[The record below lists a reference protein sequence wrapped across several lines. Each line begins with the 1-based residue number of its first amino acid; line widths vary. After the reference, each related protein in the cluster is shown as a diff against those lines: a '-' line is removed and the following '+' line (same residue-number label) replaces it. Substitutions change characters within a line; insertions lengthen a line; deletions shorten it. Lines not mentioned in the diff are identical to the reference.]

1 MAYEPAA
8 ARPTRRV
15 IFVTNPAFHVDIY
28 MNMSWGD
35 RKALRELIANMDK
48 DDEYFTKSSDV
59 MALRLIKDWNLD
71 DAKANKLPI
80 TQESLDA
87 LDERDH
93 AVIMD
98 AIAPVISPSQTS
110 EDEKNSKKKTST
122 SKSEQLSPTEE
133 KADPSP
139 SNS

>member
-8 ARPTRRV
+8 ARPTRQ
-15 IFVTNPAFHVDIY
+15 IKFVTNPAFYVEVY
-28 MNMSWGD
+28 TNMSWGD
-35 RKALRELIANMDK
+35 RKVLRELVANRDK

-80 TQESLDA
+80 DQESLDA

-93 AVIMD
+93 DVIMD
-98 AIAPVISPSQTS
+98 AIAPVISPSQVS
-110 EDEKNSKKKTST
+110 EDKKNSKKKTST
-122 SKSEQLSPTEE
+122 SRSEQPSPTED
-133 KADPSP
+133 KVDQSP